1 MRIRSTVDNYIV
13 SDCGDVI
20 SPRGRKL
27 SPYIGDRG
35 GHLRVDLPG
44 RRVFVHQLVA
54 EAFIGPRPDG
64 QEVRHLNGDPAD
76 NRVQNLA
83 YGTRSQNV
91 ADAIRH
97 GTYRNAIAEKNAE
110 KTHCPRGHEY
120 DDSNTYLA
128 PSGRRFC
135 RACKARWR

>member
-44 RRVFVHQLVA
+44 QAGR
-54 EAFIGPRPDG
+54 PRGSPSCTNSS
-64 QEVRHLNGDPAD
+64 R
-76 NRVQNLA
+76 NLA